1 MSVGGGGRKRIQRK
15 KGLLDS
21 KIIKS
26 FILTNRLYESLTP
39 DISPQTASNELFKI
53 KLKNENKVKIKWY
66 KRDCFYYTSFK

>member
-1 MSVGGGGRKRIQRK
+1 MWGKKKRKRIQRK